1 MLGTKLPHVAHDAD
15 DGSPGDPIRTAESN
29 PAANWICTG
38 PIRARSRFINDGD
51 GRRAGVVATAAQA
64 RTRELGIRI
73 ALGAQRGEVFRLVL
87 AGGVTLA
94 VLGVALGSAGAFWF
108 AQGVRGL
115 LVGVEPG
122 DPLVFAL
129 TGGLLSAA
137 ALLATWLPARRAA
150 RTDPMIAL
158 RAE

>member
-1 MLGTKLPHVAHDAD
+1 MSTTAASAGFAAAALLLATLGVY
-15 DGSPGDPIRTAESN
+15 
-29 PAANWICTG
+29 
-38 PIRARSRFINDGD
+38 
-51 GRRAGVVATAAQA
+51 GVVATAAQA